1 MKRKLVW
8 INNTYFSTDSF
19 RVYFGIIL
27 CRFGIHNKRIRKNG
41 KKLECVCKRTQC
53 NYCKRIR

>member
-1 MKRKLVW
+1 MKRKLIW

-19 RVYFGIIL
+19 RVYLGIIL

-41 KKLECVCKRTQC
+41 KKLEYVCKRTHC
-53 NYCKRIR
+53 NYCERVR